1 MSCQKVTNTDVYLNW
16 NSFAPG
22 SWKQGTLKTLTQ
34 CTYMICSITELLDT
48 ELKYLKKVFV
58 EKTNYP
64 KWVIRQIFTQVKF
77 INDSNLSPPTIKT
90 IQVPVN
96 GNETVTKKH
105 MLLLPYQ
112 GDRHWFNQILKKKF
126 E

>member
-1 MSCQKVTNTDVYLNW
+1 MYLNW
-16 NSFAPG
+16 NSFAPR
-22 SWKQGTLKTLTQ
+22 SWEQGTLKTLAQ
-34 CTYMICSITELLDT
+34 CTYMICSITELLHT
-48 ELKYLKKVFV
+48 ELKYLEKVFV

-64 KWVIRQIFTQVKF
+64 KWVIRQSFTQVKF
-77 INDSNLSPPTIKT
+77 INGSNLLPPTIET

-105 MLLLPYQ
+105 MFLLPYH
-112 GDRHWFNQILKKKF
+112 GHRHWFKQIIKKKF